1 MKLLLTG
8 KNGQLGFELQRSL
21 APLGELVALDR
32 SACDLSDPDAIRRVI
47 RSISPDAIVNAAAY
61 TAVDAAESHADEAN
75 AINGVAPGILG
86 EQARA
91 LGALVVH
98 FSTDYVFDGE
108 LGRPYLETDPPNPQS
123 VYGRSKLAGERA
135 LQDSGARHLIL
146 RTSWVV
152 GAHGGNFVKTI
163 LRLARER
170 DSLDVVAD
178 QRGAP
183 TSAALIADATAAAL
197 RRCLTNSAP
206 DRAGLYHLAASG
218 DTTWHHLA
226 RHVLQVAS
234 ARGMRLKLGPEC
246 VIPIK
251 AADYAA
257 AAKRPANSRLDT
269 AKFRAAFGIDLP
281 DWQTALAPVL
291 DDILRQP

>member
-8 KNGQLGFELQRSL
+8 KNGQLGFALQRSL
-21 APLGELVALDR
+21 APLGELLALDR
-32 SACDLSDPDAIRRVI
+32 VACDLADPDAIRRVV
-47 RSISPDAIVNAAAY
+47 RRNAPDVIVNAAAY

-75 AINGVAPGILG
+75 AINGIAPGILG
-86 EQARA
+86 EVARG
-91 LGALVVH
+91 LGALIVH

-108 LGRPYLETDPPNPQS
+108 AGRPYVETDPPNPQS
-123 VYGRSKLAGERA
+123 VYGRSKLAGEAA
-135 LQDSGARHLIL
+135 LQRSGARHLIL

-170 DSLDVVAD
+170 DRLDVVAD

-183 TSAALIADATAAAL
+183 TSAALVADATAAAL
-197 RRCLTNSAP
+197 RMCMTNTTP
-206 DRAGLYHLAASG
+206 DLSGLYHLTAAG
-218 DTTWHHLA
+218 ETTWHHLA
-226 RHVLQVAS
+226 QHVLRIAS
-234 ARGMRLKLGPEC
+234 ARGVRLKLGPEC
-246 VIPIK
+246 VLPIK

-257 AAKRPANSRLDT
+257 AARRPANSRLDT
-269 AKFRAAFGIDLP
+269 TKFRAAFGIDLP

-291 DDILRQP
+291 DEILRQP